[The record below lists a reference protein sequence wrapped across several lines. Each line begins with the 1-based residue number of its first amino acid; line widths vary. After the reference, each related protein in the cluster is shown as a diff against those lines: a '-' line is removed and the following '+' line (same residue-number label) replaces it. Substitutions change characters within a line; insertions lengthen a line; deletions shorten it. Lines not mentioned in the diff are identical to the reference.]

1 MRNGDKIRLLNQYMI
16 ADSKNPIPPHAG
28 YLDTCGIVKTG
39 DPMIDPSPPALGV
52 RTSPS
57 PDRDEGSGT
66 WLIKVF

>member
-1 MRNGDKIRLLNQYMI
+1 MRNGDKIRLLNQYKI
-16 ADSKNPIPPHAG
+16 ADSGEYAG

-39 DPMIDPSPPALGV
+39 DPMIDPSPPASGV